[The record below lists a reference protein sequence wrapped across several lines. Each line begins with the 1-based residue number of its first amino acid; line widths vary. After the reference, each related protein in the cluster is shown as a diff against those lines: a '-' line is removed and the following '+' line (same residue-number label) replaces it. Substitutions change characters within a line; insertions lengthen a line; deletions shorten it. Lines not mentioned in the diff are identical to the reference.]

1 MIFQGFDW
9 IFKTPMTYHILINL
23 DVLPYTLKNFMSDI
37 VSNFEYLL
45 EISIIVFK
53 NLQIQRFHVGYEND
67 AWEKLDP
74 ASLICLNEEK
84 LYRTERNLAWGNQN
98 VLKHQI

>member
-1 MIFQGFDW
+1 
-9 IFKTPMTYHILINL
+9 
-23 DVLPYTLKNFMSDI
+23 MSDI
-37 VSNFEYLL
+37 KSNFEYLL
-45 EISIIVFK
+45 QISIIVLK
-53 NLQIQRFHVGYEND
+53 NLQSKRFHVGYEND

>member
-9 IFKTPMTYHILINL
+9 IFEVSMTYHRLINL
-23 DVLPYTLKNFMSDI
+23 SYIVFHYT
-37 VSNFEYLL
+37 L
-45 EISIIVFK
+45 EISIIVLK
-53 NLQIQRFHVGYEND
+53 NLQSKRFHVGYEND

>member
-9 IFKTPMTYHILINL
+9 IFKTPMTYHILIN
-23 DVLPYTLKNFMSDI
+23 YTLKSFMSDI
-37 VSNFEYLL
+37 VSNVEYLL
-45 EISIIVFK
+45 EISIIVLK